1 MGALAAM
8 PRPPITLAAALRDAA
23 LPDGIARAQAVLHLA
38 TALLDELGDPPP
50 RLHAAALHPSGSD
63 VVRVLTAALADP
75 VVTIRASAAT
85 GLGQLGEPDVLP
97 RLDPWLADPDPGPDA
112 GHLRECAA
120 IACVLV
126 GLAARPVPD
135 DLSRTTYEAALA
147 RITAALSSPLPD
159 LRFQAAGGLAEL
171 AGRGAEPALCA
182 ALERERHPRVRAA
195 LVAALAE
202 LDPPGPDA
210 CDVLATLAADPGAA
224 TELAFPAALGLA
236 AARDPRGGPRLLD
249 ALRRP
254 EDRARAL
261 EALAVLGP
269 AAPPG
274 AVAAALKLAR
284 GWFTSAVM
292 RVRAAYALARMSPET
307 GLPLLDA
314 LARSRRPAVR
324 EAVADAR
331 AALATLSARA

>member
-1 MGALAAM
+1 M

-23 LPDGIARAQAVLHLA
+23 LPDDVARGQAVLHLA
-38 TALLDELGDPPP
+38 TALLDELGDPSP
-50 RLHAAALHPSGSD
+50 RLRLAALHPRGPE
-63 VVRVLTAALADP
+63 VIHALTTALDDP
-75 VVTIRASAAT
+75 AVTIRASAAT
-85 GLGQLGEPDVLP
+85 GLGQLGQPEILP
-97 RLDPWLADPDPGPDA
+97 RIAPWLADPDPGPDP

-126 GLAARPVPD
+126 GLAARSGLD
-135 DLSRTTYEAALA
+135 DLSRTTYESALSRVSAALHA
-147 RITAALSSPLPD
+147 PQPD

-182 ALERERHPRVRAA
+182 ALRDEQHPRVRAA

-210 CDVLATLAADPGAA
+210 CAALAAIAADPSSAPD
-224 TELAFPAALGLA
+224 LAFPAALGLA
-236 AARDPRGGPRLLD
+236 AARDPRGGPRLVE

-269 AAPPG
+269 AAPPD
-274 AVAAALKLAR
+274 AVPAAHRLAR
-284 GWFTSAVM
+284 GWFTAAVM

-307 GLPLLDA
+307 GLPLLDD
-314 LARSRRPAVR
+314 LARSRRAAVR

-331 AALATLSARA
+331 AALAALAARRSP